1 MKKLIIP
8 VIIFLTIVSMVSAV
22 DIASDSFESNSWS
35 GGLGWSGDWV
45 VNEGYAIVYYGSHDS
60 GTYSA
65 YMSGKASIQRD
76 VDTTGYS
83 DVTLGFWVW
92 PVNVPVSVNYTIDGV
107 ETNLVTITSTGS
119 WTYYEYTLPAG
130 VTTLK
135 FSDDGYSSQSYID
148 DITITGEVGVKP
160 EISLIMDNNYVV
172 DTLAVISI
180 DSTEINTIHTLELY
194 DSSNNLFCNKN
205 IVSPSVS
212 HTLFT
217 TTCDMP
223 SSSSVDAKALIYV
236 LNDNTINDTK
246 YFNIISLTQN
256 PNEVD
261 IKQTYFSSQVL
272 QGGSTEIFT
281 IIESTNPIE
290 YAQIELTYPNN
301 DKRLLYMEPTS
312 NLNEYK
318 VLITDTF
325 LVGNVSFKIQTKSG
339 DYFDIYN
346 NQYEVVQYNLDFVQ
360 LVNQVSEVLNV
371 KTVEEV
377 LDDNMNLHGTEY
389 RAGEN
394 GKIFLQLLDDG
405 DRTFVN
411 DSTCFA
417 KAFEPDLDV
426 WFNYTLMDYAD
437 DGLYHLDFMAPDGP
451 GIYMLS
457 AYCVTPHID
466 IVEADDDFECG
477 GNNCGTG
484 WENSWSIIGS
494 CSVSTSDSP
503 RGSYH
508 LRSTNDCNAE
518 REVNTT
524 SCTEGYLSFW
534 AKSRL
539 LESGDD
545 CNYYY
550 NDGTTDNLLLT
561 LTDGQDDDVYR
572 YYSYE
577 VCDTYG
583 TASNAGIRFQS
594 DTGSSDYCYIDDIEF
609 SLINEYNE
617 TQYQFIRGSGE
628 IHIND
633 WFNNYTGLISDAVWN
648 YNSRTLTD
656 YNQSNLTL
664 DVWNYPNR
672 NLTYYPPVEVNV
684 TAVAEAVWD
693 WGGFINPVILNNVTS
708 TVWEYVARYTHGII
722 T

>member
-1 MKKLIIP
+1 MKKVIIP
-8 VIIFLTIVSMVSAV
+8 IIFFLTIVSMVSAV
-22 DIASDSFESNSWS
+22 DIASDSFESGSFS
-35 GGLGWSGDWV
+35 GGLGWSGNWV
-45 VNEGYAIVYYGSHDS
+45 VGGQQAYAWYFPHT
-60 GTYSA
+60 GTYGAFVNGMSSITRQTDTSA
-65 YMSGKASIQRD
+65 Y
-76 VDTTGYS
+76 S
-83 DVTLGFWVW
+83 DNKLGFWLRVVS
-92 PVNVPVSVNYTIDGV
+92 PPVSVKYIVDGV
-107 ETNLVTITSTGS
+107 ETNLVTINSVTPY
-119 WTYYEYTLPAG
+119 TYYEYDLPSD
-130 VTTLK
+130 VVSIK
-135 FSDDGYSSQSYID
+135 FNNEGYSSVSYVD
-148 DITITGEVGVKP
+148 DVLITGEVASTP
-160 EISLIMDNNYVV
+160 EVSLIMDNNYVV
-172 DTLAVISI
+172 DKNSVIYI
-180 DSTEINTIHTLELY
+180 DSTETDTIHTIQLS
-194 DSSNNLFCNKN
+194 DSIGNIFCQEN
-205 IVSPSVS
+205 IVSPSIA
-212 HTLFT
+212 HTLFSI
-217 TTCDMP
+217 TCDMP
-223 SSSSVDAKALIYV
+223 SSPLVDAKAEVYV
-236 LNDNTINDTK
+236 TNDESINFTR
-246 YFNIISLTQN
+246 YFNVINLLQDANEIDISQ
-256 PNEVD
+256 
-261 IKQTYFSSQVL
+261 IYFSSQVL
-272 QGGSTEIFT
+272 QGGSTEIFAV
-281 IIESTNPIE
+281 IENNNPLD
-290 YAQIELTYPNN
+290 YVQLELTYPNGG
-301 DKRLLYMEPTS
+301 KRILSIQPTT
-312 NLNEYK
+312 NLNEYRAF
-318 VLITDTF
+318 ITDTY
-325 LVGNVSFKIQTKSG
+325 LVGNVSFEIYAKSG
-339 DYFDIYN
+339 NYFDVYN
-346 NQYEVVQYNLDFVQ
+346 NQYEVVAYNIDFVQ

-417 KAFEPDLDV
+417 KAFEPDLDI

-437 DGLYHLDFMAPDGP
+437 DGLYHLDFMAPEGP

-466 IVEADDDFECG
+466 IIEANDDFECG

-484 WENSWSIIGS
+484 WENSWSISGS

-508 LRSTNDCNAE
+508 LRSSNSCDAE
-518 REVNTT
+518 REINTT

-561 LTDGQDDDVYR
+561 LTNGQDDNVYR

-577 VCDTYG
+577 VCDAYG
-583 TASNAGIRFQS
+583 TGNNAAIIFEA

-609 SLINEYNE
+609 SLITEYNE

-664 DVWNYPNR
+664 NVWNYPNR
-672 NLTYYPPVEVNV
+672 NLTYYPPAEVNV
-684 TAVAEAVWD
+684 TAVAEAVWS
-693 WGGFINPVILNNVTS
+693 WEGLINNNILGNFTS
-708 TVWEYVARYTHGII
+708 TVWNYVGRYTHGII